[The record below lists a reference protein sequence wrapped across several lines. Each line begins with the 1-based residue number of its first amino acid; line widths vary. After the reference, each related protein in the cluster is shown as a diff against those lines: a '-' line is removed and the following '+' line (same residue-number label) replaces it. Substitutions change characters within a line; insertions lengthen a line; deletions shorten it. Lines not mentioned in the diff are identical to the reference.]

1 MRVGIFLE
9 RCGATFNLG
18 WSTPRPCRGDPE
30 RNPLTTRGP
39 TPTCACLACAVA
51 VLVGR
56 RSSRRF
62 RVAHIRV
69 CNRSARRDQAG
80 NPATKTNRVAHEAR
94 SRQALF
100 LLRARAI
107 FENPPPSPSNRQ
119 PPSLANVARTHGLS
133 MPCASSV
140 LEITCVNEMTSS
152 PPTACR
158 AGVGDRPSVRSRVS
172 QRCWHVRAGA
182 GTCGAGTHASERSTW
197 TTSRERQTECAATQA
212 YAGMQ
217 WGGD

>member
-1 MRVGIFLE
+1 M
-9 RCGATFNLG
+9 ASSA
-18 WSTPRPCRGDPE
+18 STCRE
-30 RNPLTTRGP
+30 
-39 TPTCACLACAVA
+39 V
-51 VLVGR
+51 
-56 RSSRRF
+56 SS
-62 RVAHIRV
+62 ASIRV

-80 NPATKTNRVAHEAR
+80 NPATKTHRVAHEAR

-119 PPSLANVARTHGLS
+119 PPSLANVARTHELS

-140 LEITCVNEMTSS
+140 LQITCVNEMTSS

-172 QRCWHVRAGA
+172 QRCWHVRCARDLWSWH
-182 GTCGAGTHASERSTW
+182 T
-197 TTSRERQTECAATQA
+197 RERALYVDDVPRAPDGVCSN
-212 YAGMQ
+212 AGMQ